1 MRPAGVE
8 VVSYRA
14 RGLPADH
21 HLVQVREEAVFHR
34 QARRRKV
41 EADLPRL
48 VDRRVPLAPRQRP
61 VVLDA
66 VHRQTTLRASSK
78 AAGRGR
84 SQLDPSLTRPGTP
97 SGSGS
102 IGVRANRRKQNI
114 TAGSGSGRK
123 SRSARAGRQAPVL
136 RVTDHPP
143 AAPVVARESVVG
155 VHLPQADGGQGVC
168 GGTVGT
174 LQSR

>member
-1 MRPAGVE
+1 M
-8 VVSYRA
+8 SYRA
-14 RGLPADH
+14 RGLPVAH
-21 HLVQVREEAVFHR
+21 RLVQVREEAVLHR
-34 QARRRKV
+34 RARRQKV
-41 EADLPRL
+41 EEDLPRL
-48 VDRRVPLAPRQRP
+48 ADRRAPLALHQLP

-66 VHRQTTLRASSK
+66 VHRRRTLLASSK
-78 AAGRGR
+78 AARRGR

-123 SRSARAGRQAPVL
+123 SRSVRAGRPAPVL

-143 AAPVVARESVVG
+143 AALVVAKENVVT
-155 VHLPQADGGQGVC
+155 VHLPQAGGGQGVC
-168 GGTVGT
+168 GGTVGAR
-174 LQSR
+174 QSQ